1 MAHDNRNRIKPEPHM
16 MTRASGTNTNYL
28 PPGAPM
34 IGETLSERLSNLHQ
48 VIATRHP
55 EINRVALAIHDPDTD
70 LLKTYVQSSAPGVE
84 GLFRYEARLSDVPS
98 LLRLAQTG
106 EKRII
111 HDLKAELG
119 GRQSAH
125 SRWALDNALL
135 SSYTIPVF
143 NGERFVAFL
152 FFDANQVGVFTP
164 EVVTYLDLLGYLA
177 AQMYLTSLLAVRT
190 LTRTVDV
197 VRGLTRIRDIETGH
211 HLDRIAHYTRIITRG
226 LSGRPGLDDEFT
238 EHVFLFAPLHDIG
251 KIGIPDSILQKP
263 GRLTLEERHI
273 MQRHVEIGVEAF
285 DRIIADMSL
294 SEDRAVTIM
303 RNIIAY
309 HHETLD
315 GQGYPYGIG
324 GNDLPLEARIVAV
337 ADVFD
342 ALTSERPYKRKW
354 TNEEAFAE
362 LLAMVERGKLDAECV
377 TSFIDNLPLIEETQ
391 LRFTE
396 HEVLSP

>member
-1 MAHDNRNRIKPEPHM
+1 MDDLKSFLEALEARGAEFWFEGSQLRF
-16 MTRASGTNTNYL
+16 RAPQG
-28 PPGAPM
+28 
-34 IGETLSERLSNLHQ
+34 TLSADARSKLARHRDDVLTLLRERADARVTQEPMSYGQRSLWLVHQ
-48 VIATRHP
+48 ENPASAAYNVAFVVEVRSPMVEPVLREALQMLLDRHP
-55 EINRVALAIHDPDTD
+55 ALRTTYAMADGRPVQRVHGRAPAALEMF
-70 LLKTYVQSSAPGVE
+70 S
-84 GLFRYEARLSDVPS
+84 
-98 LLRLAQTG
+98 
-106 EKRII
+106 
-111 HDLKAELG
+111 
-119 GRQSAH
+119 
-125 SRWALDNALL
+125 
-135 SSYTIPVF
+135 
-143 NGERFVAFL
+143 
-152 FFDANQVGVFTP
+152 
-164 EVVTYLDLLGYLA
+164 
-177 AQMYLTSLLAVRT
+177 
-190 LTRTVDV
+190 
-197 VRGLTRIRDIETGH
+197 
-211 HLDRIAHYTRIITRG
+211 
-226 LSGRPGLDDEFT
+226 RPGLDDEFT